1 MDKTDVSCSLCSEV
15 YNKLD
20 RSPRTLP
27 CGHTFCYKCLS
38 ELFTHRVIRCPEDLT
53 ALTIRN
59 ASDLPINFSL
69 LHLALKFPVLC
80 EEHSRPLEYFCLDD
94 KKRVC
99 VDCGLQGIHRGHLIR
114 ADEDLKK
121 EFDMRIQVLCELVEM
136 MKDSREATVSE
147 LQQAN
152 LQEIYQIY
160 SQRKAEV
167 EAKLAAGFEDLRA
180 QLIAAENEAHTVLQS
195 HYDQIEGL
203 FQTVESTPGSM
214 EQHLTQVKACI
225 NSFVEQ
231 IDAFEN
237 PFELFDKIDLET
249 ERLLPIG
256 ETVLNSLD
264 NVRNVP
270 GELKK
275 YVDNLGIEVRKV
287 DFSRVY
293 EIGVTLETCEKA
305 EKKDKSATTEM
316 QNPAPA
322 PLDEVQFSSLLQDI
336 SNETVL
342 EADFSP
348 AGAIGDKAIVLAPI
362 LLCNQSLL
370 RLKFSGNQLSQT
382 SLGAIFTAM
391 QGNSS
396 LQQVEIVNNL
406 IESQAIDFLLEALFG
421 NQVLQEVSLLGCGM
435 SPEDIQRLKHQQA
448 NRVRCN

>member
-1 MDKTDVSCSLCSEV
+1 MDKADVSCSLCSEV
-15 YNKLD
+15 YNKSD

-27 CGHTFCYKCLS
+27 CGHTFCYNCLS

-53 ALTIRN
+53 ALTTRI

-80 EEHSRPLEYFCLDD
+80 EAHGKPLEYFCLDD

-99 VDCGLQGIHRGHLIR
+99 VDCGLTGTHRGHLIR

-136 MKDSREATVSE
+136 MKDSREATITE

-152 LQEIYQIY
+152 LQQIYQVY
-160 SQRKAEV
+160 SQRKTET
-167 EAKLAAGFEDLRA
+167 EARLRAGFENLRA
-180 QLIAAENEAHTVLQS
+180 QLTAAENEAQAVLQS
-195 HYDQIEGL
+195 HYQHIDAL
-203 FQTVESTPGSM
+203 FQTVESAPGSM
-214 EQHLTQVKACI
+214 EQHLNQLKGCI
-225 NSFVEQ
+225 NGFVEQ

-237 PFELFDKIDLET
+237 PFELFDRIDSET

-270 GELKK
+270 GELKR
-275 YVDNLGIEVRKV
+275 YVDNLAIEVREV

-293 EIGVTLETCEKA
+293 EIGVTLDSCEKA
-305 EKKDKSATTEM
+305 EKRELSPAEM

-322 PLDEVQFSSLLQDI
+322 PLDEVQFSNLLQEI
-336 SNETVL
+336 SNETTL
-342 EADFSP
+342 EADFSA

-391 QGNSS
+391 QGNSA
-396 LQQVEIVNNL
+396 LRQVEIVNNW
-406 IESQAIDFLLEALFG
+406 IESQAVDSLLEALDG
-421 NQVLQEVSLLGCGM
+421 NQALLEVSLLDCRI
-435 SPEDIQRLKHQQA
+435 SPEDVRRLRQQQA
-448 NRVRCN
+448 SRIRCS